1 MIPKEGP
8 GTLPEKLQ
16 RHEFSVPVLNMKN
29 GKKFVPC
36 FSDQF
41 EYDKFRQ
48 NQKLLELAVPLP
60 GLMQY
65 AGKDTDGF
73 MLNPMGMSMV
83 LTKELIEALVK
94 AFPDRIQEGIQK
106 ANEIVR
112 QAQEYAKKTSAV
124 RKNAPDKKPEEKRKE
139 VPVSHLPGH
148 SKVLTPSFASRGGAG
163 KEAAPA
169 PVYRPVKKAPKE
181 QEPSEKPDSAST
193 KQPEK

>member
-1 MIPKEGP
+1 
-8 GTLPEKLQ
+8 
-16 RHEFSVPVLNMKN
+16 
-29 GKKFVPC
+29 
-36 FSDQF
+36 
-41 EYDKFRQ
+41 
-48 NQKLLELAVPLP
+48 
-60 GLMQY
+60 
-65 AGKDTDGF
+65 
-73 MLNPMGMSMV
+73 MV